1 MRQIIIWF
9 TSPPCILLCTFCHHP
24 CAFLEYQMLLT
35 LDHFFQY
42 LKNPSRKNTWVFSVF
57 EKVLHGVFGSGFSN
71 TPSCRGVYHIV
82 HHTQIDITLV
92 TSREINSYF
101 YRNIIL
107 LKENK
112 IFRYITLYTPRLK
125 KHALK

>member
-1 MRQIIIWF
+1 MYIYIYI
-9 TSPPCILLCTFCHHP
+9 
-24 CAFLEYQMLLT
+24 Y
-35 LDHFFQY
+35 
-42 LKNPSRKNTWVFSVF
+42 
-57 EKVLHGVFGSGFSN
+57 
-71 TPSCRGVYHIV
+71 V
-82 HHTQIDITLV
+82 HHAQIDITLV